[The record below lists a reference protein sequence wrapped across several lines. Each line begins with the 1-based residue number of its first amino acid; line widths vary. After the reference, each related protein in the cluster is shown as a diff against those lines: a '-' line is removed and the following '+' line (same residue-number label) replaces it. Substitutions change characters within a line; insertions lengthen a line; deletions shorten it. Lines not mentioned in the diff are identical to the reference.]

1 MWNTWGLWFN
11 MSAHDTGA
19 NFPSD
24 GNLTS
29 LNQVHVMQ
37 RLGYYIKE

>member
-1 MWNTWGLWFN
+1 
-11 MSAHDTGA
+11 MSAHGTSA

-29 LNQVHVMQ
+29 LNQVHVVND
-37 RLGYYIKE
+37 LVIT